1 MENKKTCDF
10 LIIGAGIVGLTIALE
25 LKKQFSDS
33 SITIIEKEEHPGVH
47 ASGRNSGVLHAGFYY
62 TADSLKAKLCREG
75 NFAWREY
82 CQENNLT
89 LNHCGKLVIARDE
102 EELLGL
108 DELYKRG
115 QVNGVELEMISA
127 DKALEI
133 EPNVYTLDR
142 TLWSPTTATVNPM
155 EVVNSVKSK
164 LIEAGVTILNDT
176 AYISRKNNIVKT
188 SNGSFE
194 PGYIINTAGLYADKI
209 AKDYGFSK
217 DYKILPFKG
226 LYLYARDSGL
236 KLKTNVYP
244 VPDLR
249 NPFLGVHFTVTA
261 ENKTKIGP
269 TAIPAFWRENYQGL
283 SHFKFLEMIDI
294 LGIDAYLFLTN
305 KFGFRK
311 LAFSEMQKYSKR
323 KLVRLAGTLLRDINY
338 KDFQQWGKPGIRAQ
352 LINKKTKQLEMDFKY
367 EGDDKSFHVLNAVSP
382 AFTCAIPFS
391 KLLVEEIKNKI

>member
-1 MENKKTCDF
+1 MHKHSDF

-25 LKKQFSDS
+25 LKKQFSDAI
-33 SITIIEKEEHPGVH
+33 ITIIEKEAQPGAH

-62 TADSLKAKLCREG
+62 TADSLKAKLCRDG

-89 LNHCGKLVIARDE
+89 LNHCGKLVIARNE

-127 DKALEI
+127 DRALEI

-142 TLWSPTTATVNPM
+142 ALWSPTTATVSPM
-155 EVVNSVKSK
+155 EVVNSVEKK
-164 LIEAGVTILNDT
+164 LLEAGVTILYDT
-176 AYISRKNNIVKT
+176 AYLNRKEKFIKT
-188 SNGSFE
+188 TNGKFE
-194 PGYIINTAGLYADKI
+194 PGYVINTAGLYADKV

-226 LYLYARDSGL
+226 LYLYGRDSGL

-244 VPDLR
+244 VPDLN

-269 TAIPAFWRENYQGL
+269 TAIPAFWRENYHGL
-283 SHFKFLEMIDI
+283 EQFRLLETLDI
-294 LGIDAYLFLTN
+294 LAIDTYLFLTN

-311 LAFSEMQKYSKR
+311 LAFSELQKYSKR

-352 LINKKTKQLEMDFKY
+352 LINKKTKQLEMDFKF
-367 EGDDKSFHVLNAVSP
+367 EGDNKSFHVLNAVSP

-391 KLLVEEIKNKI
+391 QLLVEEIKKKV